1 MKFSSKLSMNLKL
14 ILVSVF
20 FILHALSC
28 KTDVINSRV
37 YIWGTLVDK
46 NTKLPIRFQ
55 TINGRAYL
63 EKTGVFGDAVKVG
76 NEFLLKTDSIG
87 KFRTSFIQSSRYKEI
102 IFFNEKN
109 LPFFNTEEQNDL
121 GILEY
126 E

>member
-1 MKFSSKLSMNLKL
+1 MKFSSILSMNLKL
-14 ILVSVF
+14 ILVIVF
-20 FILHALSC
+20 FILHVLSC

-46 NTKLPIRFQ
+46 NTKFPIRFQ

-63 EKTGVFGDAVKVG
+63 EKTGVFGNAVKVG